1 MSRASSFRPFI
12 SAPNMSD
19 TISASEMQ
27 RLNPSIYP
35 SDIPSLT
42 GDFTLPSDTN
52 MWLSDPM
59 ANPTVNPSYI
69 SGGAGNMQ
77 PSFHPASHNM
87 ANRQVDDRRR
97 SSAEAQVVGNSRVR
111 YGQVTPP
118 SDHLPPNPALSFSED
133 TKPFLRSSIE
143 EPIEAPTKRRRSSN
157 RTRGGSQ
164 SGSGR
169 GSSSVEPSPP
179 GDDKQEKTRA
189 RNRLAASKCRQK
201 KKEQN
206 NQLESKYEYEKI
218 RNEELTRT
226 VNSLRD
232 AIVEAKD
239 QLLAHSECGHDS
251 IKAYIQG
258 MAKRITVH
266 DDRIGAQAFP
276 AQYYGC
282 GSADQK
288 RESIGFDFDACPPTA

>member
-1 MSRASSFRPFI
+1 MSRASTFRPFVN
-12 SAPNMSD
+12 APTMSE
-19 TISASEMQ
+19 TISASDMQ

-52 MWLSDPM
+52 MWSSDPM

-69 SGGAGNMQ
+69 SGGSIQ
-77 PSFHPASHNM
+77 PSFNNLTFPNLAHK
-87 ANRQVDDRRR
+87 QVDDRRR
-97 SSAEAQVVGNSRVR
+97 SSAETQIVSNARVR
-111 YGQVTPP
+111 YGQITPP
-118 SDHLPPNPALSFSED
+118 SDHSPSNPSLSFSEE
-133 TKPFLRSSIE
+133 TKPVVRSSIE
-143 EPIEAPTKRRRSSN
+143 EPVEVPTKRRRSSA
-157 RTRGGSQ
+157 RTRGGSR
-164 SGSGR
+164 SGS
-169 GSSSVEPSPP
+169 SHASNSVEPSPP

-258 MAKRITVH
+258 MAKKITVVPE
-266 DDRIGAQAFP
+266 RIEGHAFP

-282 GSADQK
+282 GPMDPK